1 MVEDGSWYVE
11 TSAIVAV
18 LKNEPERED
27 FLDRIEQSSG
37 CITSPVSAFEAS
49 IALAELAGSCSAAL
63 SEVLRFLQISKIA
76 IGEIG
81 EDLLPELA
89 LARDRYGKGSGHP
102 AKLNLGDCFSYAMA
116 KQREVS
122 LLYKGDDFARTDLG

>member
-1 MVEDGSWYVE
+1 MAAAGSWYVE

-27 FLDRIEQSSG
+27 FIDKIEQSSY

-49 IALAELAGSCSAAL
+49 IALTEMVGSCSAAL
-63 SEVLRFLQISKIA
+63 SEVLRFLQIAKVT

-89 LARDRYGKGSGHP
+89 LARDRYGKDSGHP
-102 AKLNLGDCFSYAMA
+102 ARLNLGDCFSYAVA
-116 KQREVS
+116 KQRDVS
-122 LLYKGDDFARTDLG
+122 LLYKGDDFALTDLG

>member
-1 MVEDGSWYVE
+1 MATGNSWYLE

-27 FLDRIEQSSG
+27 LIDKLGQSGS

-49 IALAELAGSCSAAL
+49 IALSGLTGSCSSAL
-63 SEVLRFLQISKIA
+63 SEVLRFLQLTKVA
-76 IGEIG
+76 VREVG

-89 LARDRYGKGSGHP
+89 LARDRYGKGSGH
-102 AKLNLGDCFSYAMA
+102 AAQLNMGDCFSYAMA
-116 KQREVS
+116 KQAGVP
-122 LLYKGDDFARTDLG
+122 LLYKGDDFAATDLA